1 MFDVLVHLPF
11 KVNPLFCDGISR
23 ICLVAIALTLL
34 GGQPFA
40 YCDQGGS
47 PLKVR
52 PFHCTSIG
60 LTLAITPNVGNS
72 SV

>member
-1 MFDVLVHLPF
+1 MFDGFVIMSGGHCTHPTGGPAIHLKHKKNLP
-11 KVNPLFCDGISR
+11 N
-23 ICLVAIALTLL
+23 A
-34 GGQPFA
+34 GGT
-40 YCDQGGS
+40 

-52 PFHCTSIG
+52 LFHCTSIG